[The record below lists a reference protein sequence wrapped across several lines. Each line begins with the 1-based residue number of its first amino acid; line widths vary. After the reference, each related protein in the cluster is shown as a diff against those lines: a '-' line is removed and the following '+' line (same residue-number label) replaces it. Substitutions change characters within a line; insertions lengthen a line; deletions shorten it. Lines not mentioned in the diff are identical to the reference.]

1 MSYLQ
6 RLAGS
11 VIQPREKVRPLVGSV
26 FSANQSQQEPE
37 DFSSASMTASMSET
51 ASPNSM
57 QSPESQSAPQTLL
70 SQNEVVTT
78 SASKA
83 MKAATNEHGAIQL
96 LLPTRQQLPAETHVR
111 SYENVASSPETN
123 ETTAPREAV
132 YTPLIANS
140 PAYSAQQSLAVP
152 HSFSPIRHEK
162 QKAAASRAAERE
174 PDEIQIHI
182 GRIEISAVPQTP
194 AAPSVKATRK
204 SSSLDDYLRRR
215 DRRSV

>member
-26 FSANQSQQEPE
+26 FSAHKSQQEPE
-37 DFSSASMTASMSET
+37 DFSTANMPLSMSET

-57 QSPESQSAPQTLL
+57 QSPESQSAPKTLL

-78 SASKA
+78 STRQNMS
-83 MKAATNEHGAIQL
+83 AAANESNTPQP
-96 LLPTRQQLPAETHVR
+96 LLPIRQQLSAQAHAHRDQEAI
-111 SYENVASSPETN
+111 ASSEIN
-123 ETTAPREAV
+123 EMKAPREDA

-140 PAYSAQQSLAVP
+140 PAYSAQQSLAAP
-152 HSFSPIRHEK
+152 PNFSPMRHEK

-182 GRIEISAVPQTP
+182 GRIEVSAVPQTP
-194 AAPSVKATRK
+194 VAPVTKAARK